1 VSARGFVTRAIVELD
16 PLSGF
21 SCGVP
26 ALDLFFTGHALT
38 NERREFSKTFVLAAP
53 DGVRIPATHVRAP
66 GDGERLAPVMTRERL
81 ARLR

>member
-1 VSARGFVTRAIVELD
+1 VRGGSSHERSLNSIRSRGSRVAFPPWICSSRA
-16 PLSGF
+16 
-21 SCGVP
+21 
-26 ALDLFFTGHALT
+26 HALT